1 MVLSST
7 ADYKTF
13 KHHDTLAIKRLDW
26 TSFENIEKTGEI
38 EPRLTGLDT
47 KKTQRILAP
56 SVGKKVEYGLRMHK
70 MEVPGHGTFWG
81 HDGTVWGAGAMSMIR
96 ADGMSQMSVAVNLLR
111 YLGEAG
117 APSTRCRAARFLPAG
132 DVRQRKCTVGW
143 RPDLCPESGARS
155 TSGRFC
161 VHRA

>member
-7 ADYKTF
+7 AALQTF
-13 KHHDTLAIKRLDW
+13 KYRDNLAIKRLDW
-26 TSFENIEKTGEI
+26 TSFEIIEKTGEI

-47 KKTQRILAP
+47 KKTQRLAP
-56 SVGKKVEYGLRMHK
+56 SVGKKVEYGLSLHK
-70 MEVPGHGTFWG
+70 MEAPGHGTFWG
-81 HDGTVWGAGAMSMIR
+81 HDGTVWGAGTMSMIR
-96 ADGMSQMSVAVNLLR
+96 ADGMSQMSVAVNLMR
-111 YLGEAG
+111 CLGEAG
-117 APSTRCRAARFLPAG
+117 VPSTRCRAARFLPAG

-143 RPDLCPESGARS
+143 RPDLCPESEARS